1 MPIFLQQPSFARG
14 EISPRLWARA
24 DIPHYSV
31 ALKECV
37 NWTVMRQGGLRRRSG
52 TRFIAA
58 TKDSSKRSRLVPFVF
73 STEQAYMLEFGD
85 EYVRIYANGGQV
97 ESGGSPV
104 EVATPYTEDQVRD
117 VQFAQSADT
126 LYIAHPLHPP
136 AKLTRTSDTSW
147 SYDVISFT
155 DEPDDWDTDDY
166 PGAVSFYEER
176 LCWART
182 NSKPQTIWMSKA
194 GILEDFGTS
203 SPAEADDAITLTIL
217 SGRVDAIQ
225 WIAEGT
231 ADLIIG
237 TSGAMRTLGPSER
250 GDIFSATNFAQ
261 RQQSQYGAARV
272 QPIQVGNALLFA
284 DFYGQA
290 VREFTYSWENDAF
303 VSPDATI
310 LSEHILQ
317 PGVIEM
323 AWQQAPDAVAWMA
336 LKDGRLAA
344 MTFEREQDM
353 VSVYRHQIGG
363 VDGDR
368 DYGSVESVATIP
380 GVDRDEVWMIVK
392 RTIDGG
398 TKRYVEQLQKPF
410 EYQDIVDA
418 FFVDSGL
425 SYNGSPINAVSGLDH
440 LEGEEVA
447 ILADGANVV
456 PQTVTGGQIT
466 LPDELEASVIHA
478 GLAFE
483 SRARTLSSPVSMGD
497 GTGLGREKR
506 VTKTLIDLFEA
517 GAMKVGTGRR
527 QEEVILRDVSDHMD
541 APVPLVSRIEE
552 VRHDSRW
559 KTDGGE
565 VVFRVERPVPATV
578 RAITPAMTLGG

>member
-1 MPIFLQQPSFARG
+1 MPLFLQQPSFARG
-14 EISPRLWARA
+14 ELSPRLYARA

-37 NWTVMRQGGLRRRSG
+37 NWTVLRQGGLRRRSG

-58 TKDSSKRSRLVPFVF
+58 TKDSTKASRLIPFVF
-73 STEQAYMLEFGD
+73 STVQAYVLEFGD
-85 EYVRIYANGGQV
+85 QYIRIYANGGQV
-97 ESGGSPV
+97 ESSGSPV
-104 EVATPYTEDQVRD
+104 EVTVPYTEAQLRD
-117 VQFAQSADT
+117 VQFAQSADV
-126 LYIAHPLHPP
+126 LYLAHPLHPP

-147 SYDVISFT
+147 TYTVISFT
-155 DEPDDWDTDDY
+155 ATPSDWDAGDY

-231 ADLIIG
+231 ADLVIG
-237 TSGAMRTLGPSER
+237 TAGAMRTLGPGER
-250 GDIFSATNFAQ
+250 GDIFSATNFKQ
-261 RQQSQYGAARV
+261 RQQSEYGAAKV

-284 DFYGQA
+284 DFYGKA
-290 VREFTYSWENDAF
+290 VREFAYSWETDAF

-317 PGVIEM
+317 SGVVEM
-323 AWQQAPDAVAWMA
+323 AWQQAPDSVAWMA
-336 LKDGRLAA
+336 LKNGEIAA
-344 MTFEREQDM
+344 MTFEKEQDM
-353 VSVYRHQIGG
+353 VSVYRHRLGG

-368 DYGSVESVATIP
+368 EYATVESIATIP
-380 GVDRDEVWMIVK
+380 GEDRDEVWLIVK
-392 RTIDGG
+392 RTIDGA
-398 TKRYVEQLQKPF
+398 TARYVEQMQAPF
-410 EYQDIVDA
+410 EYSEIKDA

-425 SYNGSPINAVSGLDH
+425 SYNGAPTNSVSGLGH

-447 ILADGANVV
+447 ILADGANVI
-456 PQTVTGGQIT
+456 PQTVTDGAIT
-466 LPDELEASVIHA
+466 LPEGLEASVIHA
-478 GLAFE
+478 GLPFV
-483 SRARTLSSPVSMGD
+483 SRGRTLSSPVSMGD
-497 GTGLGREKR
+497 GSGLGREKR
-506 VTKTLIDLFEA
+506 VTKTLLDVFEA
-517 GAMKVGTGRR
+517 GAMKVGTGRK
-527 QEEVILRDVSDHMD
+527 QEEAILRDVDDHMD
-541 APVPLVSRIEE
+541 APVPLTSRIIE

-559 KTDGGE
+559 KEDGGE
-565 VVFRVERPVPATV
+565 VVFLVDRPVPATV
-578 RAITPAMTLGG
+578 RSVTAAMTLGG